1 MGVDF
6 SVEMGVWVS
15 SWTLGGEGWERG
27 HGSQAP
33 ARGEMTFWHWEV
45 GLELWMGMSDAV
57 EAVTGGESA
66 SMYQMRVFEIDNN
79 GRWKIAW
86 LIHDGWKV

>member
-1 MGVDF
+1 
-6 SVEMGVWVS
+6 
-15 SWTLGGEGWERG
+15 
-27 HGSQAP
+27 
-33 ARGEMTFWHWEV
+33 
-45 GLELWMGMSDAV
+45 MGMSDAV

-86 LIHDGWKV
+86 LIHDGWKVWTQFMGAEMDTSNTSDDRPINSRDRISKPRYKL